1 MRLRQIGSESTLEI
15 LALSYRMQR
24 VLNKEYSITPIKAA
38 IILLLGSFATQS
50 KSEEVAALSIPEI
63 LALLSYSKSNK
74 MNLYYAAKELCE
86 GDTSY
91 LRKEKRG
98 RINYYSLTARGVAL
112 IRDCVEKA
120 KVYRFE
126 VSQIQVAA

>member
-1 MRLRQIGSESTLEI
+1 
-15 LALSYRMQR
+15 MQR
-24 VLNKEYSITPIKAA
+24 VLSKEYNITPIKAA
-38 IILLLGSFATQS
+38 IILLLGSFATKS
-50 KSEEVAALSIPEI
+50 RSEEVAALSVPEI

-74 MNLYYAAKELCE
+74 MNLYYAAQELC
-86 GDTSY
+86 GDSPY

-98 RINYYSLTARGVAL
+98 RINYYSLTAKGVAL